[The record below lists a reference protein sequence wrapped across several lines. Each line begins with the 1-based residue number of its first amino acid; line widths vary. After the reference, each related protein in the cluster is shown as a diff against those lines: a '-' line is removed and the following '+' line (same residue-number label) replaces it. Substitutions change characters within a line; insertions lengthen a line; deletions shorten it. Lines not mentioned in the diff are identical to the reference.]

1 MATSIDIIIVNWN
14 SGEQLRRC
22 IESIVSCNKEGYVL
36 NQIIVVDNAS
46 RDESMDKLNV
56 FDLPLS
62 VIANA
67 ENRGF
72 AVACNQGARG
82 SEADYMLFLNPD
94 TCLFSD
100 SLHKPLSF
108 MERPENECF
117 GIVGM
122 QLVDSKGKVGR
133 TCARFP
139 TPAMLFSKMLGLNY
153 LFPLR
158 FPVHFMAEWDHEES
172 AEVNHV
178 IGAFFLVRRLLFE
191 KLNGFDERF
200 FVYME
205 DLDFSLRIHQAGSR
219 SFFLADVQTYHAGG
233 GTSAQIKATR
243 MFYSLRSR
251 ILYGYKHFDWFSAT
265 LLMAGTLFVEPL
277 SRLALAIGRRSAKE
291 AKETIRGYIMLWRAM
306 PELFRNTLDGRRE

>member
-1 MATSIDIIIVNWN
+1 MTPSIDIIIVNWN
-14 SGEQLRRC
+14 SGEQLHKC
-22 IESIVSCNKEGYVL
+22 IESIVSCNKDGYEL
-36 NQIIVVDNAS
+36 NQIVVVDNAS
-46 RDESMDKLNV
+46 SDESMDKLNV

-62 VIANA
+62 VIANV

-72 AVACNQGARG
+72 AVACNQGVRG
-82 SEADYMLFLNPD
+82 SHADYLLFLNPD

-100 SLHKPLSF
+100 SLRKPLLF

-117 GIVGM
+117 GIVGI

-139 TPAMLFSKMLGLNY
+139 TPAMLFSKMLGLNH

-172 AEVNHV
+172 AEVDHV

-200 FVYME
+200 FVYLE
-205 DLDFSLRIHQAGSR
+205 DLDFSLRMRQAGSR
-219 SFFLADVQTYHAGG
+219 SFFLADVQAYHTGG
-233 GTSAQIKATR
+233 GTSAQVKATR
-243 MFYSLRSR
+243 LFYSLRSR
-251 ILYGYKHFDWFSAT
+251 ILYGYKHFGWCAAT
-265 LLMAGTLFVEPL
+265 GLMLGIMLIEPWARIGFAAIAIRSTRQLKDTLKAY
-277 SRLALAIGRRSAKE
+277 S
-291 AKETIRGYIMLWRAM
+291 MLWR
-306 PELFRNTLDGRRE
+306 TLPKWILREKNSRE